1 MHSNGHN
8 LFFHVSFR
16 QAVKGSAEGQL
27 NFQGQNIALM
37 VQIEKLFTALADSTD
52 ISVRYYDTTFTGN
65 HPTSINDT
73 KRLIEEFPLRLKV
86 INNGQGI
93 PIRVKN

>member
-1 MHSNGHN
+1 MHCNGHN
-8 LFFHVSFR
+8 LCFHVFFR

-27 NFQGQNIALM
+27 NFEGQNIALM
-37 VQIEKLFTALADSTD
+37 VQMEKLFTALADSTD
-52 ISVRYYDTTFTGN
+52 LSVRYYDTTFTGN
-65 HPTSINDT
+65 HPTSIQDT
-73 KRLIEEFPLRLKV
+73 KRLMKEFPLRLKG

>member
-1 MHSNGHN
+1 M
-8 LFFHVSFR
+8 
-16 QAVKGSAEGQL
+16 KGSAEGQL

-37 VQIEKLFTALADSTD
+37 IQMEKLFTALTDSTNL
-52 ISVRYYDTTFTGN
+52 SVRYYDTTFTGN
-65 HPTSINDT
+65 HPTSIQDT
-73 KRLIEEFPLRLKV
+73 KKLIEGFPLGLKG

>member
-1 MHSNGHN
+1 MHCNGHN
-8 LFFHVSFR
+8 LFLHISFR
-16 QAVKGSAEGQL
+16 QAVKGRAEGQL

-37 VQIEKLFTALADSTD
+37 VQMEKLFTALADSTD
-52 ISVRYYDTTFTGN
+52 LSVRYYDTTFTGN
-65 HPTSINDT
+65 HPTSIQDT
-73 KRLIEEFPLRLKV
+73 KRLIEEFPLRLKD

>member
-8 LFFHVSFR
+8 LCFHVSFR
-16 QAVKGSAEGQL
+16 QTLKGSAEGQL

-37 VQIEKLFTALADSTD
+37 VQMEKLFTALADSTD
-52 ISVRYYDTTFTGN
+52 LSVRYYDTTFTGS
-65 HPTSINDT
+65 HPASIQDT
-73 KRLIEEFPLRLKV
+73 KRLIEEFPLRLKGM
-86 INNGQGI
+86 NNGQGI

>member
-8 LFFHVSFR
+8 LCFHVSFR
-16 QAVKGSAEGQL
+16 QTLKGSAEGQL

-37 VQIEKLFTALADSTD
+37 FQMEKLFTALADSTD
-52 ISVRYYDTTFTGN
+52 LSVRYYDTTFSGK
-65 HPTSINDT
+65 HPASIQDT
-73 KRLIEEFPLRLKV
+73 KRLIEEFPLRLKGM
-86 INNGQGI
+86 NNGQGI